1 MSQLR
6 EVRVRREYIKLYPEL
21 PADTWVPAREF
32 ADAMVLRARRARSL
46 NTHQRTL
53 DPRHFEFRGGATESR
68 PPGART
74 RVTD

>member
-32 ADAMVLRARRARSL
+32 ADVIVLRARRARGFS
-46 NTHQRTL
+46 TYQRTP
-53 DPRHFEFRGGATESR
+53 DPRHFEFRGGPAEAR
-68 PPGART
+68 PPEFRT